1 MSESPDLE
9 FFLDPVCPFAWLTSR
24 WVVRVAELRELRVGW
39 RFISLRMINQWR
51 SEDIAEFRAA
61 HRSGLGAL
69 RIMAAAR
76 ELGGDEAVGR
86 LYAGWG
92 QRLWHGPPGPAIT
105 EVLEGIDRAEWLA
118 EAGLSAEL
126 AAAADDES
134 RDEIIAAESKMALER
149 AGEDLGTPIIT
160 FGPPEGPSYFGPVIS
175 SLPEDDE
182 SLRLYDLVAELA
194 QFRGFSELKRSKRP
208 PLDLPRLQPTD

>member
-1 MSESPDLE
+1 VSERPDLE

-24 WVVRVAELRELRVGW
+24 WVVRVAELRDLRVGW

-51 SEDIAEFRAA
+51 SEENAEFGAA
-61 HRSGLGAL
+61 HRLGLGTL

-105 EVLEGIDRAEWLA
+105 ELLEGIDRAAWLA
-118 EAGLSAEL
+118 DAGLPPEL
-126 AAAADDES
+126 AAAADDLS
-134 RDEIIAAESKMALER
+134 RDELIAAESQLALGR
-149 AGEDLGTPIIT
+149 AGEDVGTPIIT
-160 FGPPEGPSYFGPVIS
+160 FGPPDGPSYFGPVIS

-182 SLRLYDLVAELA
+182 SLRLYDLVTELA
-194 QFRGFSELKRSKRP
+194 RFPGFSELKRSNRP
-208 PLDLPRLQPTD
+208 PLDLPRLRPTD